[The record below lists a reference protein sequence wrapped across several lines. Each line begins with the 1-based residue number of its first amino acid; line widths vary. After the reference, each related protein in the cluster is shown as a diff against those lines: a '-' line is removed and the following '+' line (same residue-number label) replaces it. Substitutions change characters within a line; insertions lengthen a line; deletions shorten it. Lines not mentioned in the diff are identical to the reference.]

1 MFLSFTRLSRGCT
14 INDHAIVQFNS
25 YYLLLCPVFTTG
37 TATSAK
43 KQRCVWEGIRTYCGS
58 LKILHRHRDL
68 VFQQIIRM
76 KSYQRPQMKALC
88 TVRADSVC
96 MMYRSIPAATYVV
109 RVGRREGDYGVDN
122 VHESEMRVHH
132 VDLVSSC
139 KGEMVHFFQCPR
151 FFYIKFHVFCVVLE
165 VENLLKPGKNIC
177 CVEHN

>member
-1 MFLSFTRLSRGCT
+1 
-14 INDHAIVQFNS
+14 
-25 YYLLLCPVFTTG
+25 
-37 TATSAK
+37 
-43 KQRCVWEGIRTYCGS
+43 
-58 LKILHRHRDL
+58 
-68 VFQQIIRM
+68 M

-88 TVRADSVC
+88 TVCADSVC

-177 CVEHN
+177 CVEHNWTKGNRSKTTRDVVLDDGRPVMSSLNSWLQGYLKFIRLQHEVSWLVNITGDIY